1 MLTIDSGKLAEWL
14 SWLVQI
20 PSVNPAHAGPRAG
33 VVGEKAV
40 ITAVSQKLREFGGEV
55 AIEEVYPD
63 RPNLYGIWHGT
74 SDRWVAIDVHV
85 DTVGVEQMTDPP
97 FDGRVENGRVYGRG
111 SVDTKA
117 SLGVALALLEQMHS
131 GGITP
136 EANVLLCVNVDEE
149 HHAQGAVALD
159 GWIRRQGL
167 HIDQLMVAEPTLCVP
182 VYGHKG
188 YSGFHFMVQ
197 GKAAH
202 SSQPHLGINAIT
214 GAAHIVLAI
223 AEENERLQSLPPSTE
238 LGGATITAVLING
251 GNGMNIVPDSCTVSV
266 SRRNVPG
273 ENVAQIQADVE
284 KLVRES
290 CPLPV
295 TMDAPLGVPAYYQPA
310 DSPWIQQLAAWSG
323 NAPNVVPYGTN
334 ALMYQPN
341 LADEIVVFGPGS
353 IDQAHG
359 AVEWVEIAELAKL
372 AEIYGRWWGV

>member
-1 MLTIDSGKLAEWL
+1 MLTIDSENLAKWV

-20 PSVNPAHAGPRAG
+20 PSVNPAYAKQEAG
-33 VVGEKAV
+33 VVGEKAL

-55 AIEEVYPD
+55 AIEDVYPD
-63 RPNLYGIWHGT
+63 RPNLYAIWHGT

-85 DTVGVEQMTDPP
+85 DTVGVEQMIDPP

-111 SVDTKA
+111 AVDTKA
-117 SLGVALALLEQMHS
+117 SLGVAMALLEQMHHAA
-131 GGITP
+131 ITP

-149 HHAQGAVALD
+149 NNARGAVALD

-167 HIDQLMVAEPTLCVP
+167 HIHQLMVAEPTLCVP

-188 YSGFHFMVQ
+188 FSTFHCTVQ

-202 SSQPHLGINAIT
+202 SSRPHLGLNAIT

-223 AEENERLQSLPPSTE
+223 EEENARLQSLPPATE
-238 LGGATITAVLING
+238 LGGATITAVLITG
-251 GNGMNIVPDSCTVSV
+251 GNGLNVVPDSCTVSI

-273 ENVAQIQADVE
+273 EDVPQLE
-284 KLVRES
+284 AAVTKLVQEC

-295 TMDAPLGVPAYYQPA
+295 TVDTPLGVPAYYQPA

-323 NAPNVVPYGTN
+323 NAPSVVPYGTN

-359 AVEWVEIAELAKL
+359 AVEWVEIEELVKL
-372 AEIYGRWWGV
+372 AAIYGRWWGL